1 MGYFVLK
8 PIIHKNILASIAI
21 LFLHYGYAQDIEP
34 RRWSSLPLGTNVIA
48 VGYAYTS
55 GDVFFD
61 PLLGAEDVIYKGN
74 GFVAG
79 YVRPFRLGNKLAR
92 VDVLL
97 PFSFSRWEGLLDGV
111 PASAERNGLADPRIR
126 LSLNLTGPPPSGPK
140 ELQEYRATH
149 PVFTT
154 FGVSC
159 SVTLPLGQYSN
170 EYLLNLGSNRFIIR
184 PQVGMVHYWGPW
196 SYELTSSVVFFTRN
210 NNFFNGGE
218 LKQKALFALQTHLIR
233 EFEKRF
239 WASVSAGFNQGASS
253 IVNQQF
259 NDDRRANFVGA
270 ASVGGSFGGNQGL
283 KLAYVYSKTLK
294 DVGATT
300 NTVLLSWSIVFK

>member
-1 MGYFVLK
+1 MGITRLSLL
-8 PIIHKNILASIAI
+8 KNILFFSALSY
-21 LFLHYGYAQDIEP
+21 FPNCHAQDIEP
-34 RRWSSLPLGTNVIA
+34 RRWSSIPLGVNVIA
-48 VGYAYTS
+48 AGYAYTS

-61 PLLGAEDVIYKGN
+61 PVLGAEDVIYKGN

-92 VDVLL
+92 VDILL
-97 PFSFSRWEGLLDGV
+97 PISFSRWEGLLNGV
-111 PASAERNGLADPRIR
+111 PASVERNGLADPRIR

-159 SVTLPLGQYSN
+159 SVTLPFGQYSN
-170 EYLLNLGSNRFIIR
+170 AYLLNLGSNRFIIR

-210 NNFFNGGE
+210 NDFFNDGE
-218 LKQKALFALQTHLIR
+218 LKQRALFAFQTHLIR
-233 EFEKRF
+233 QFKKRF
-239 WASVSAGFNQGASS
+239 WGSVSAGYNQGAAS

-259 NDDRRANFVGA
+259 NDDQRANFVGA
-270 ASVGGSFGGNQGL
+270 ASIGVSFAGNQGL

-300 NTVLLSWSIVFK
+300 NTVLLAWSILFK

>member
-1 MGYFVLK
+1 MTCCDQRPLIFKSILICFVLY
-8 PIIHKNILASIAI
+8 LQQ
-21 LFLHYGYAQDIEP
+21 GYTQDIEP
-34 RRWSSLPLGTNVIA
+34 RRWSSIPLGVNVIA
-48 VGYAYTS
+48 AGYAYTS

-61 PLLGAEDVIYKGN
+61 PVLGAEDVIYTGN

-92 VDVLL
+92 VDILL
-97 PFSFSRWEGLLDGV
+97 PISFSRWEGLLNGV
-111 PASAERNGLADPRIR
+111 PTSADRNGLADPRVR

-154 FGVSC
+154 FGVSLAIT
-159 SVTLPLGQYSN
+159 VPLGQYSN
-170 EYLLNLGSNRFIIR
+170 ANLINLGGNRFVLR
-184 PQVGMVHYWGPW
+184 PQAGMVHYWGPW
-196 SYELTSSVVFFTRN
+196 SYEITTSLILFSKN
-210 NNFFNGGE
+210 NDFFNDGE

-233 EFEKRF
+233 QFKKRY
-239 WASVSAGFNQGASS
+239 WGSISAGFNQGAAS

-259 NDDRRANFVGA
+259 NDDQRSNFVGA
-270 ASVGGSFGGNQGL
+270 ASVGTNFAGTQGL

-300 NTVLLSWSIVFK
+300 NTVLVAWSIVFK

>member
-1 MGYFVLK
+1 MVNKKPLTLKRILLCCVMLYLQQGYT
-8 PIIHKNILASIAI
+8 
-21 LFLHYGYAQDIEP
+21 QDVEP
-34 RRWSSLPLGTNVIA
+34 RRWSSIPLGVNVIA
-48 VGYAYTS
+48 AGYAYTS

-61 PLLGAEDVIYKGN
+61 PVLGAEDVIYTGN

-79 YVRPFRLGNKLAR
+79 YIRPFRLGNKLAR

-111 PASAERNGLADPRIR
+111 AESANRTGFGDPRVR
-126 LSLNLTGPPPSGPK
+126 LSLNLTGPPPTGPK
-140 ELQEYRATH
+140 ELQEYLTAN
-149 PVFTT
+149 PVYTT

-159 SVTLPLGQYSN
+159 SLTLPFGQYSN
-170 EYLLNLGSNRFIIR
+170 AFLLNLGSNRFVIR
-184 PQVGMVHYWGPW
+184 PQIGMVHYWGPW
-196 SYELTSSVVFFTRN
+196 SYELTSSVVFFTKN
-210 NNFFNGGE
+210 TDFFNGGE

-233 EFEKRF
+233 QFKKRF
-239 WASVSAGFNQGASS
+239 WASISAGYNQGASS

-259 NDDRRANFVGA
+259 NDDRRANFLGA
-270 ASVGGSFGGNQGL
+270 ASVGTSFAGKQGL